1 MSILNIKKQ
10 VDFHLLFSDLTGNRT
25 RVYAVRGRRLDRL
38 TNRPY
43 LILFNRG
50 DVIRTRDLCV
60 PNAALYQTEPRLDL
74 DYVTQYN
81 THSSNCQL

>member
-38 TNRPY
+38 TIRPY
-43 LILFNRG
+43 PVLSWLF
-50 DVIRTRDLCV
+50 
-60 PNAALYQTEPRLDL
+60 AADSYIIAQRYGFVKHFFEKI
-74 DYVTQYN
+74 
-81 THSSNCQL
+81 

>member
-38 TNRPY
+38 TIRPY
-43 LILFNRG
+43 AVLSWLLAA
-50 DVIRTRDLCV
+50 DLYMIARPDGFV
-60 PNAALYQTEPRLDL
+60 KYFFKKVESFFE
-74 DYVTQYN
+74 
-81 THSSNCQL
+81 H

>member
-38 TNRPY
+38 TIRPY
-43 LILFNRG
+43 SVLSWLFATDSYIIAQRYG
-50 DVIRTRDLCV
+50 FVKHFFEKI
-60 PNAALYQTEPRLDL
+60 
-74 DYVTQYN
+74 
-81 THSSNCQL
+81 